1 MKLSLKNIV
10 WKEGDF
16 YVAQCLN
23 VEVNSFGETKQEA
36 LSNLKEA
43 IELYFED
50 SGNNQPNKVYYLP
63 SILSSWSLNKQLPK
77 LKYDPRVYGNA
88 DELNKDLW

>member
-23 VEVNSFGETKQEA
+23 VEVSSFGVTKPEA

-43 IELYFED
+43 LELYFED
-50 SGNNQPNKVYYLP
+50 IPFTDAIEIENPEIVLT
-63 SILSSWSLNKQLPK
+63 
-77 LKYDPRVYGNA
+77 
-88 DELNKDLW
+88 ELEHA

>member
-23 VEVNSFGETKQEA
+23 VEVNSFGKTKQEA

-50 SGNNQPNKVYYLP
+50 AHFDDALDIENPEIVLT
-63 SILSSWSLNKQLPK
+63 
-77 LKYDPRVYGNA
+77 
-88 DELNKDLW
+88 ELEHA